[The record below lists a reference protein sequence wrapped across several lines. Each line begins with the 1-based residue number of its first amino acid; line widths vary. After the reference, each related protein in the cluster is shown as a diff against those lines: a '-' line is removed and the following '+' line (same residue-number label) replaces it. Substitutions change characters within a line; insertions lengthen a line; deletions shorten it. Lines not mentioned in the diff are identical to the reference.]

1 MFFDG
6 ANNLFFAVTL
16 LHVETS
22 SMGRLMEISSMSW
35 FYFWG
40 IGHRLNVSVS
50 APLAMMSERKP
61 NVSVYN
67 NQAAAWT
74 GLLPARVEN
83 SARKCKYLRLYGRH
97 LLNKILN
104 R

>member
-1 MFFDG
+1 FHASILAAPVVKGAIGYAKAATNVSHLDTCFMFFDG

-40 IGHRLNVSVS
+40 IGQCI
-50 APLAMMSERKP
+50 PLLSCFSIP
-61 NVSVYN
+61 FQSLSIVLTN
-67 NQAAAWT
+67 T
-74 GLLPARVEN
+74 IPI
-83 SARKCKYLRLYGRH
+83 
-97 LLNKILN
+97 KIHN
-104 R
+104 T